1 MLHNI
6 IERKNVST
14 QIKAMSK
21 IRHTAVFEIKQRID
35 KLFALFSPEGEK
47 LWVPGWDYENIMGT
61 IDLHYPTSRYVF
73 GAVDVKHYMDENIK

>member
-1 MLHNI
+1 VLHNI

-35 KLFALFSPEGEK
+35 KLFALFTLLKDLKNLTGK
-47 LWVPGWDYENIMGT
+47 LKKYRKI
-61 IDLHYPTSRYVF
+61 
-73 GAVDVKHYMDENIK
+73 